1 LLHCNI
7 FYKGITMFKNTPFE
21 AAAKAMQDSA
31 AKLNPAA
38 AQEAVKAM
46 QENLKAWGDMAQ
58 SQAKAA
64 QAAVVES
71 VESMKSVK
79 APQEAI
85 ESMKSSAEMTM
96 AMAAKH
102 LKEATAL
109 GVAQFQAS
117 IDALEKS
124 HPAPEA
130 LANVGKTL
138 KAAAA
143 SMETAVDAALKN
155 SAAALAAV
163 KKSSK

>member
-1 LLHCNI
+1 LLRCNI
-7 FYKGITMFKNTPFE
+7 FYKGHIMFKNTPFE
-21 AAAKAMQDSA
+21 AAAKAIQDNA

-38 AQEAVKAM
+38 AQEAAKAV
-46 QENLKAWGDMAQ
+46 QDNLKAWGEMAQ
-58 SQAKAA
+58 NQAKAA

-71 VESMKSVK
+71 VEALKASK
-79 APQEAI
+79 APQEAF
-85 ESMKSSAEMTM
+85 ESIKTSAEVTI
-96 AMAAKH
+96 ALAAKH

-117 IDALEKS
+117 IDALEKN

-155 SAAALAAV
+155 SAATLASV
-163 KKSSK
+163 KKSK

>member
-1 LLHCNI
+1 
-7 FYKGITMFKNTPFE
+7 MFKNTPFE

-31 AKLNPAA
+31 GKFNPAA
-38 AQEAVKAM
+38 AQEAVKPM
-46 QENLKAWGDMAQ
+46 MDNLKAWGDLAQ

-64 QAAVVES
+64 QAALTES
-71 VESMKSVK
+71 VDSLKSIK
-79 APQEAI
+79 APQEAL
-85 ESMKSSAEMTM
+85 ESIKTSAETTM

-117 IDALEKS
+117 IDALEKAS
-124 HPAPEA
+124 PAPEG

-155 SAAALAAV
+155 SAAAVASI
-163 KKSSK
+163 KKGK

>member
-7 FYKGITMFKNTPFE
+7 FYKGTTMFKNTPFE
-21 AAAKAMQDSA
+21 AAAKAMQDGA
-31 AKLNPAA
+31 AKLNPAG
-38 AQEAVKAM
+38 AQEAAKAM

-71 VESMKSVK
+71 VEALKSVK
-79 APQEAI
+79 APQEAL

-96 AMAAKH
+96 ALAAKH

-155 SAAALAAV
+155 GAATLAQV
-163 KKSSK
+163 KKSK

>member
-1 LLHCNI
+1 
-7 FYKGITMFKNTPFE
+7 MFKNTPFE

-31 AKLNPAA
+31 TKLNPAA

-46 QENLKAWGDMAQ
+46 QENLKAWGEMAQ

-79 APQEAI
+79 APQDAI

-155 SAAALAAV
+155 SASALAAV

>member
-1 LLHCNI
+1 
-7 FYKGITMFKNTPFE
+7 MFKNTPFE

-79 APQEAI
+79 APQDAI

-143 SMETAVDAALKN
+143 SMETAVDTALKN

-163 KKSSK
+163 KKGK

>member
-1 LLHCNI
+1 
-7 FYKGITMFKNTPFE
+7 MFKNTPFE

-31 AKLNPAA
+31 SKLNPAA

-163 KKSSK
+163 KKSK

>member
-1 LLHCNI
+1 
-7 FYKGITMFKNTPFE
+7 MFKNTPFE

-130 LANVGKTL
+130 LANVGKTP
-138 KAAAA
+138 KAATA

>member
-1 LLHCNI
+1 
-7 FYKGITMFKNTPFE
+7 MFKNTPFE
-21 AAAKAMQDSA
+21 AAAKAIQDNA
-31 AKLNPAA
+31 AKFNPAA
-38 AQEAVKAM
+38 AQEAAKAV
-46 QENLKAWGDMAQ
+46 QDNLKAWGDLAQ

-64 QAAVVES
+64 QAAVTES
-71 VESMKSVK
+71 VDALKTIK
-79 APQEAI
+79 APQEAF
-85 ESMKSSAEMTM
+85 ESVKTSAEVTL
-96 AMAAKH
+96 ALAAKH

-143 SMETAVDAALKN
+143 SMETAVDTALKN
-155 SAAALAAV
+155 SAATLASV
-163 KKSSK
+163 KKSK

>member
-1 LLHCNI
+1 
-7 FYKGITMFKNTPFE
+7 MFKNTPFE

-31 AKLNPAA
+31 AKFNPAA
-38 AQEAVKAM
+38 AQEAAKAV
-46 QENLKAWGDMAQ
+46 QDNLKAWGDLAQ

-64 QAAVVES
+64 QAAVAES
-71 VESMKSVK
+71 VDALKTIKAPKEAFESVK
-79 APQEAI
+79 T
-85 ESMKSSAEMTM
+85 SAEVTL
-96 AMAAKH
+96 ALAAKH

-155 SAAALAAV
+155 SAATLASV
-163 KKSSK
+163 KKSK

>member
-1 LLHCNI
+1 
-7 FYKGITMFKNTPFE
+7 MFKNTPFE

-163 KKSSK
+163 KKSK

>member
-1 LLHCNI
+1 
-7 FYKGITMFKNTPFE
+7 MFKNTPFE

-31 AKLNPAA
+31 SKFNPAA
-38 AQEAVKAM
+38 AQEAAKAV
-46 QENLKAWGDMAQ
+46 QDNLKAWGDLAQ

-64 QAAVVES
+64 QAAVAES
-71 VESMKSVK
+71 VEALKTSK
-79 APQEAI
+79 APQEAF
-85 ESMKSSAEMTM
+85 ESVKTSAEATL
-96 AMAAKH
+96 ALAAKH

-124 HPAPEA
+124 HPAPET

-155 SAAALAAV
+155 SAATLASV
-163 KKSSK
+163 KKSK